1 MQEKEEETDIQNHFA
16 RGCDDQDYRR
26 PGIDPLPTATC
37 LVAASGLYCLAMIED
52 GSELNE

>member
-1 MQEKEEETDIQNHFA
+1 MDEEEEETDIQNHFA

-26 PGIDPLPTATC
+26 PGIDPLPTVTS
-37 LVAASGLYCLAMIED
+37 LTAASDLYCLAMIED

>member
-1 MQEKEEETDIQNHFA
+1 MQEEEGERDIQNHFA

-26 PGIDPLPTATC
+26 PGIDPLPTVTS
-37 LVAASGLYCLAMIED
+37 LTAASDLYCLAMIED